1 MGIPPSNSIYWINTL
16 PECQCCY
23 AFCKILCFLNLFFQ
37 QECRALLT
45 FGIDSKKCRVMMSST
60 KGSFSV
66 QEVRKSMT
74 YCCPA
79 KSEKMHFFSFWSNIV
94 CLLFKLG
101 FLSPA
106 TAAAVYSNQS
116 ESIQEDLPV
125 LQRLCP
131 ATIFEK
137 PLRKRLHS
145 LISNCIFMSTIPGVV
160 IKYEH
165 LLWLLLLQFSSCAVD
180 KVRWWTYNP
189 CMNYRKEGD

>member
-1 MGIPPSNSIYWINTL
+1 MLY
-16 PECQCCY
+16 
-23 AFCKILCFLNLFFQ
+23 FLHFFFR

-45 FGIDSKKCRVMMSST
+45 FAIDSKKCRVMMSST

-74 YCCPA
+74 KCCPA
-79 KSEKMHFFSFWSNIV
+79 KSEKMHFYSFWSNIITIV

-101 FLSPA
+101 FMSPA

-116 ESIQEDLPV
+116 ESIREDLPV

-131 ATIFEK
+131 ATIFQK
-137 PLRKRLHS
+137 PLRKMLHS
-145 LISNCIFMSTIPGVV
+145 LISNSIFMSTIPGI

-180 KVRWWTYNP
+180 EVNDFRGRWWTYNP
-189 CMNYRKEGD
+189 CMN